1 MLKADTF
8 IEKAAAKENSRATV
22 VFAVTTYKKSKKKK
36 KKLTGFRLSK
46 PKYGFSFVSCVL
58 AHNRLCK
65 ISIKNTKIIVVRW

>member
-36 KKLTGFRLSK
+36 KSSRASDCQNPNMGFHLFHVSWHITDCAKFQLRTPKL
-46 PKYGFSFVSCVL
+46 
-58 AHNRLCK
+58 
-65 ISIKNTKIIVVRW
+65 